1 MGFADQ
7 MISSLKNNSRRKRSH
22 IPFEKNDAIE
32 GKSPLKSKEYNRL
45 SKIEV
50 NRLLKKNKTTEKENL
65 PLKIIISLII
75 TVTIITGIVIVI
87 KFTFF

>member
-7 MISSLKNNSRRKRSH
+7 MINSIKNNSRRKRAH
-22 IPFEKNDAIE
+22 IPFEQTDSIDD
-32 GKSPLKSKEYNRL
+32 KSPIKSKSFDRL

-50 NRLLKKNKTTEKENL
+50 KRMLKKNKSREKENL
-65 PLKIIISLII
+65 PIKIIISIMI
-75 TVTIITGIVIVI
+75 TLTIITGIVFII